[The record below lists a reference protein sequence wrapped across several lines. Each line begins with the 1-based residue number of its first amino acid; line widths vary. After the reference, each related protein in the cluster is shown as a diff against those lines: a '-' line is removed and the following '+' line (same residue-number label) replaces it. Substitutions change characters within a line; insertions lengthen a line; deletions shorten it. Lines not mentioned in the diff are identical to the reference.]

1 MVVHAWYN
9 AVVIHGPERASLQK
23 LPLPEVGP
31 RDVLIK
37 VAYVGICATDIE
49 ILKGE
54 LGYYRNGMGRY
65 PITPG
70 HEFSGTIARVGREV
84 EALAEGMPVV
94 VECIQTCRRC
104 EHCRSEN
111 WIGCKERKE
120 VGVLGRDGAYA
131 EYVLV
136 PGEFVHSLPAQ
147 TDLRKAA
154 LCEPAAVV
162 LKGLR
167 RLQRVLGQE
176 DRGRCAVVGAGAI
189 GHLCARMLAL
199 RGFKVRA
206 FDQSPSRLAYF
217 QGSTIQT
224 STELTGLEEFDAIV
238 EATGSPQALQLI
250 LEKSRSGCILLLLG
264 LPYASQPFN
273 FETLVGYDKT
283 VIGSVGSAAA
293 DFREAIHL
301 LPRLDLT
308 PFLQK
313 TLPLEQYQEAW
324 DLFHTRQFLKVM
336 LAVNPS

>member
-1 MVVHAWYN
+1 MVVHASYK
-9 AVVIHGPERASLQK
+9 AVVIHGPARASLEK

-70 HEFSGTIARVGREV
+70 HEFSGTIASVGREV
-84 EALAEGMPVV
+84 EALDEGMPVV
-94 VECIQTCRRC
+94 VECLQTCRRC
-104 EHCRSEN
+104 QACRSEN

-120 VGVLGRDGAYA
+120 VGVLGRDGACA

-136 PGEFVHSLPAQ
+136 PDEFVHALPAQ
-147 TDLRKAA
+147 TGLRQAA

-167 RLQRVLGQE
+167 RSQRVLGQGNS
-176 DRGRCAVVGAGAI
+176 GRYAVVGAGAI
-189 GHLCARMLAL
+189 GHLCARILAL
-199 RGFKVRA
+199 RGYEVRV
-206 FDQSPSRLAYF
+206 FDQTPSRLVYF
-217 QGSTIQT
+217 HGSTIQT
-224 STELTGLEEFDAIV
+224 SAELTGWEEFDAIV

-250 LEKSRSGCILLLLG
+250 LEKSRPGCVLLLLG
-264 LPYASQPFN
+264 LPYASQPFS

-283 VIGSVGSAAA
+283 VVGSVGSTAA

-313 TLPLEQYQEAW
+313 TLPLEQYREAW

-336 LAVNPS
+336 MAVNPS